1 MKKDIIIGA
10 LLLILGIVIGLL
22 CRPKHFRDEVKM
34 LQTDTI
40 VRFDTI
46 VVEKPVLV
54 ERTYYDSLYVAVKD
68 TIRIKDSVFVAV
80 PIEKKTYKGEG
91 YLAEISGYKAN
102 LDYIEVYAK
111 TQFVT
116 EVQEQIVRQKNFFS
130 IGTEVVY
137 TDGLHNYIYAE
148 YERMLHQNVCF
159 SVRAL
164 HDIPY
169 GVNGVSVGIKAQL
182 GW

>member
-1 MKKDIIIGA
+1 MKKNIIIA
-10 LLLILGIVIGLL
+10 LTTIVVGIVVGLL
-22 CRPKHFRDEVKM
+22 CRPKQYIDTTIVQRD
-34 LQTDTI
+34 TTI
-40 VRFDTI
+40 VRDTI
-46 VVEKPVLV
+46 IIEKPILV
-54 ERTYYDSLYVAVKD
+54 ERTYYDSLYVAVRD

-80 PIEKKTYKGEG
+80 PIEKKTYKGED

-116 EVQEQIVRQKNFFS
+116 EVQKQIVRQKNFFS
-130 IGTEVVY
+130 IGTEVAY

-159 SVRAL
+159 SVRAI

-182 GW
+182 RW